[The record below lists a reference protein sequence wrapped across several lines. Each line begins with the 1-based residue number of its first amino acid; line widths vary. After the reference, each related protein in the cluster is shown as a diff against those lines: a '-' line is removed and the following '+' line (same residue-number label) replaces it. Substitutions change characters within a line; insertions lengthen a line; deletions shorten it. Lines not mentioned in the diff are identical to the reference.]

1 MIIFSH
7 NPMRRLFFSAKF
19 FTHDE
24 VVLDLAGLYRC
35 SQSFPESSIS
45 IMHSFAGNHI
55 IFKGIFMTT
64 SHYSSHPL
72 PAYLPRPLL
81 SYMALSTWSSLK
93 HTDLEPQKV
102 PSMKNTPKK
111 EILCR
116 YSAGRLIKA
125 LALRITSIASL
136 QQFSRKFVTGPDLT
150 NYTLGF
156 WQLTSL
162 GKSLSVWKKMN
173 GTLAPAL
180 FRCTFQVFISDY
192 SLFLFKIFLSIK
204 NSNFG

>member
-1 MIIFSH
+1 MNFDAFFNGFWFYSILAGWSTWQWVFLNFSQ
-7 NPMRRLFFSAKF
+7 NFWSFDTPDTPGCASAVIWNRFEPFLLQWSVF

-24 VVLDLAGLYRC
+24 GVSDLSATGLYRC
-35 SQSFPESSIS
+35 SQPFPESSIS

-116 YSAGRLIKA
+116 YILCWLIYKKLLHYKA
-125 LALRITSIASL
+125 LGL
-136 QQFSRKFVTGPDLT
+136 QSNIK
-150 NYTLGF
+150 
-156 WQLTSL
+156 
-162 GKSLSVWKKMN
+162 
-173 GTLAPAL
+173 L
-180 FRCTFQVFISDY
+180 FI
-192 SLFLFKIFLSIK
+192 IFLS
-204 NSNFG
+204 